1 MSQNA
6 DERSLSMSQEDERP
20 GFRQMIADALPDE
33 KPFDT
38 IIVHD
43 LSRFSKSVSDP
54 NQYRKRLEET
64 GAGIMSATEPDAS

>member
-1 MSQNA
+1 MSQKA

-43 LSRFSKSVSDP
+43 LSRFSKSVSDL
-54 NQYRKRLEET
+54 NQYRKRLEEA